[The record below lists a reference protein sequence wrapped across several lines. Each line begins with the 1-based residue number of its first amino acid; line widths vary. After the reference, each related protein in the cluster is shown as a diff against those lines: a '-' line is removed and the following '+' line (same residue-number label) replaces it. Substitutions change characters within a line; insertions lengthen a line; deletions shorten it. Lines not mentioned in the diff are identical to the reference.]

1 MTYVTQNDGKEST
14 MHEEMKDIAKRLKGL
29 RDTFETSVE
38 TLSRAI
44 EISPELYKQY
54 EDGKTDIPVGVL
66 YRIAG
71 YFKVE
76 LTSILTGVA
85 PKLHHYCLV
94 RKGEGVS
101 VERRS
106 EYQYQSLAFNFI
118 HKKAE
123 PFLVTVMPGDEKK
136 TAPRNSHPG
145 QEFDYCIDGKIEIS
159 LGDYSIVLDE
169 GDSIFF
175 DSSLSH
181 GMRALDGKPAR
192 FLAIIM

>member
-1 MTYVTQNDGKEST
+1 MKEGS
-14 MHEEMKDIAKRLKGL
+14 MQEEMKQIAKRLSGL
-29 RDTFETSVE
+29 RDTFKTDVD
-38 TLSRAI
+38 TLAKAI
-44 EISPELYKQY
+44 DMTPDQYKQY
-54 EDGKTDIPVGVL
+54 ESGKTDIPVGVL

-76 LTSILTGVA
+76 LASILMGEE
-85 PKLHHYCLV
+85 PKLRHYCLV

-101 VERRS
+101 VERQS
-106 EYQYQSLAFNFI
+106 DYQYQNLAFNFI

-123 PFLVTVMPGDEKK
+123 PFLVTVKPDDRKK
-136 TAPRNSHPG
+136 PAPRNAHPG
-145 QEFDYCIDGKIEIS
+145 QEFDYCIEGRIEVSIGDNTMT
-159 LGDYSIVLDE
+159 LGE

-181 GMRALDGKPAR
+181 GMRALDNKQAR